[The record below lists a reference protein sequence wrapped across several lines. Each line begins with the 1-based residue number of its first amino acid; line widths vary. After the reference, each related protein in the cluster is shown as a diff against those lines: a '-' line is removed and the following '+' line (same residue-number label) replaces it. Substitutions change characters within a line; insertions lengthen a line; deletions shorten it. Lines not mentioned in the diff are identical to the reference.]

1 MTQRLGALFRK
12 ELRTLFAS
20 PVAYIVLTAYV
31 ALTGVYFFQHLL
43 NYNRL
48 LFVFQSEGIG
58 TKSFDSG
65 TIPAQ
70 VNSLNELFIPAAN
83 DFSLFL
89 LAVLPLVTMRVFAE
103 ERAQGTDE
111 LLLTTPLRS
120 WEVVCAKHG
129 TTYLFV
135 MLMLGASAIFPAIVV
150 TRSALGLEHL
160 AALYIGQLSYGVA
173 LAAIGL
179 ACSSLTASQ
188 IIAAILAYAIP
199 FVLLDFAWLEPTLSE
214 GAATILREVAIQG
227 HLDSFT
233 RGVVE
238 LRHQVYFSGLVL
250 LGLVVSMASLE
261 LMRAR

>member
-135 MLMLGASAIFPAIVV
+135 MLMLGASAIFPCS
-150 TRSALGLEHL
+150 TLSCGEMDSSGKSAGFQ
-160 AALYIGQLSYGVA
+160 ALTIIRRDSGFVLIWSIA
-173 LAAIGL
+173 LAIR
-179 ACSSLTASQ
+179 S
-188 IIAAILAYAIP
+188 IP
-199 FVLLDFAWLEPTLSE
+199 RPP
-214 GAATILREVAIQG
+214 Q
-227 HLDSFT
+227 
-233 RGVVE
+233 
-238 LRHQVYFSGLVL
+238 LRHCDP
-250 LGLVVSMASLE
+250 
-261 LMRAR
+261 